1 MPSLSPTFTI
11 GLLGSVI
18 GLIGTLAAVYFG
30 YRLNRQK
37 EQAKLRKALRAEIES
52 TKWLTEDTLP
62 EIEAALDERA
72 VTHDYFP
79 TEVYN
84 ANLGNLGLLDDDEI
98 EHVIRYYNLA
108 QIASIQVHNIYEGD
122 NGVTEFVE
130 HTLGNLVTRRREVL
144 SALKES

>member
-1 MPSLSPTFTI
+1 MPTLSPTFTI
-11 GLLGSVI
+11 GLLGSII
-18 GLIGTLAAVYFG
+18 GLIGTLVAVYLG

-52 TKWLTEDTLP
+52 TQWLTKDTLP
-62 EIEAALDERA
+62 EIEAALNERT

-79 TEVYN
+79 TEVYT

-108 QIASIQVHNIYEGD
+108 QIASIQAHNIYEGEND
-122 NGVTEFVE
+122 VTDFVE
-130 HTLGNLVTRRREVL
+130 HTLDTLVTRRREVL
-144 SALKES
+144 TVLKES

>member
-1 MPSLSPTFTI
+1 MPLLSATFTI

-18 GLIGTLAAVYFG
+18 GLIGTLAAVYLG

-62 EIEAALDERA
+62 EIEAALDERG

-84 ANLGNLGLLDDDEI
+84 ANLGNLGLLNDDEI

-108 QIASIQVHNIYEGD
+108 QIASIQMHSIYEGD
-122 NGVTEFVE
+122 NGVTDFVE
-130 HTLGNLVTRRREVL
+130 HTLNDLITRRRKVL
-144 SALKES
+144 NALKES